1 MAAVYGLL
9 STIPAPVLSLTV
21 LNSKRMNRK
30 PKAIIVGAG
39 IGGITA
45 AIALRQSGFEA
56 AVFERAPEL
65 KEIGAGIALASN
77 AMKVL
82 SLLDLSDRVAGQGIP
97 LANGDI
103 RTWKGEVIVRGSA
116 EAPLVSVCVHRAD
129 LLSVL
134 VEALG
139 ADHINVGYECTGF
152 NHHNDAV
159 GVRFANGE
167 DVDCDFLI
175 GADGI
180 QSVVRAQI
188 HGSEGPRYAGY
199 TAWRAVATFEME
211 PKISESWGSGR
222 RFGIVPIGN
231 GRVYWYA
238 TKNALEGELESANR
252 RKQELR
258 NLFQGWHQPIEALI
272 DATDSDLILRNDVYD
287 RVPLKATWGEGLVT
301 LLGDAAHPTT
311 PNLGPG
317 AGQAIEDGI
326 VLARIFRGSANVV
339 AALRNYEGQRRA
351 RTAYI
356 TNLSWRLGKMS
367 QWENPTACWLRN
379 TLLRAAPLSIQR
391 RQLAKVLKFDEQ
403 AIR

>member
-1 MAAVYGLL
+1 MAAVYWLL

-21 LNSKRMNRK
+21 VNSKRMNRK

-45 AIALRQSGFEA
+45 AIALRQSGIEA
-56 AVFERAPEL
+56 AVYERAPEL

-82 SLLDLSDRVAGQGIP
+82 SQLGLSDRVAGQGIP

-116 EAPLVSVCVHRAD
+116 VPLVSVCVHRVD
-129 LLSVL
+129 LLGVL
-134 VEALG
+134 VEAWG

-152 NHHNDAV
+152 EHHNDAV
-159 GVRFANGE
+159 GVRFSNGE
-167 DVDCDFLI
+167 DVEGDFLI

-188 HGSEGPRYAGY
+188 HGPERPRYAGY
-199 TAWRAVATFEME
+199 TAWRAVATIEME
-211 PKISESWGSGR
+211 PKISESWGHGR

-258 NLFQGWHQPIEALI
+258 KLFQGWHQPIESLI

-287 RVPLKATWGEGLVT
+287 RVPLKVAWGEGLVT

-311 PNLGPG
+311 PNLGQG
-317 AGQAIEDGI
+317 ACQAIEDGI
-326 VLARIFRGSANVV
+326 VLAGIFRASANIV
-339 AALRNYEGQRRA
+339 AALRKYEEQRRA

-367 QWENPTACWLRN
+367 QWGNPTACWLRN
-379 TLLRAAPLSIQR
+379 TLLRAMPSSIQS

-403 AIR
+403 TIH